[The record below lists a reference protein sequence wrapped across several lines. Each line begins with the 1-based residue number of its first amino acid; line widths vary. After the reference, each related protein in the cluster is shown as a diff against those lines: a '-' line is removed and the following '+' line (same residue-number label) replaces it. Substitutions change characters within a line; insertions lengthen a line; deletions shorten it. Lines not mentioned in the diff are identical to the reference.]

1 MMSTNLSYLHAQ
13 NHNYDLRRAGDRA
26 RRAREARAAQVDI
39 LRVDGGRV
47 FQLRRFGVGDRDG
60 LARLFTRLGS
70 ESRYRRFL
78 SPKPELTARELTYL
92 TDIDHVDHEAVAAI
106 DCSDGSLAG
115 VARYIR
121 DPKRPCAAEV
131 SLEVADELQRLGIG
145 TALAT
150 RLVARAQ
157 ASDLAVLTASAL
169 RENRAARAIMQRFGF
184 RPKPSR
190 GPVIDLEL
198 TLAERG
204 GAEERPGCA
213 A

>member
-1 MMSTNLSYLHAQ
+1 MSTNLNYLHAQ
-13 NHNYDLRRAGDRA
+13 DHMYELRRAGDRA

-47 FQLRRFGVGDRDG
+47 LQLRPFGAGDRDR
-60 LARLFTRLGS
+60 LARLFARLGS

-78 SPKPELTARELTYL
+78 SPKHELTAPELTYL

-115 VARYIR
+115 VGRYIR
-121 DPKRPCAAEV
+121 DPRRRCSADV

-150 RLVARAQ
+150 QLVARAQ

-169 RENRAARAIMQRFGF
+169 RENRAARAIMQRLGF
-184 RPKPSR
+184 RPRPSH

-198 TLAERG
+198 TLVDHVRADKG
-204 GAEERPGCA
+204 SGCA